1 MKKEYEAPNMEV
13 MIFASEDVI
22 TTSNQGGIGG
32 ENETE
37 RD

>member
-1 MKKEYEAPNMEV
+1 MKKFFEEPIVEV
-13 MIFASEDVI
+13 NTFAVEDVI
-22 TTSNQGGIGG
+22 TVSGEGG